1 MTGKSVDLASE
12 FIQDI
17 GTLEV
22 TRHKMESLLSNGHIN
37 ETDIV
42 QFYNGL
48 YLNLF
53 GEFERLLDELFFGLL
68 SSDISTSLPVVRIVP
83 PISSDLARNILLIG
97 KNYLDW
103 LPYENTLERAKVF
116 SRDGM
121 PFTLLNDQNR
131 SNLSRY
137 VYIRNAIAHRSEY
150 AVSKFI
156 KHIIGDSKLPP
167 RERTPVGFLRGNF
180 RSAPSQTRYEL
191 VVQELKSISLIICG

>member
-12 FIQDI
+12 FIQDV
-17 GTLEV
+17 GALEV

-53 GEFERLLDELFFGLL
+53 VEFERLLDELFFGLL
-68 SSDISTSLPVVRIVP
+68 SGDISTSLPVVRIVP
-83 PISSDLARNILLIG
+83 PISSDLARSILLIG

-116 SRDGM
+116 FQDGM

-137 VYIRNAIAHRSEY
+137 VYIRNAIAHRSDY
-150 AVSKFI
+150 AVSQFI

>member
-17 GTLEV
+17 GALEV

-53 GEFERLLDELFFGLL
+53 VEFERLLDELFFGLL
-68 SSDISTSLPVVRIVP
+68 SGDISTSLPVVRIVP
-83 PISSDLARNILLIG
+83 PISSDLARSILLIG

-116 SRDGM
+116 FRDGM

>member
-17 GTLEV
+17 GALET
-22 TRHKMESLLSNGHIN
+22 TRHKMQSLLSNGHIN

-53 GEFERLLDELFFGLL
+53 VEFERLLDELFFGLL
-68 SSDISTSLPVVRIVP
+68 SGDISTSLPVVRIVP
-83 PISSDLARNILLIG
+83 PISSDLARSILLIG

-116 SRDGM
+116 FQDGM

-137 VYIRNAIAHRSEY
+137 VYIRNAIAHRSEE